1 MSLDYASLVGTP
13 LLIVPLMMFLY
24 AILVLVVKMGNY
36 SRSLSFLA
44 ICSQVLLFASAL
56 GIAGF
61 VAEHKTCNFLLF
73 SWVQPTKPLYHLQV
87 HLEVSTALFLVLAT
101 FLCGVLGRFSIS
113 YLAYEEGYYKFFINF
128 YLMQF
133 ALYTLMLSSNFYF
146 VVIAWELLGL
156 TSIFRMSFFQTS
168 QKTVN
173 NALVVLGIYKFCDL
187 FLILALLLFQ
197 HEQHGFIISE
207 QVHPASAFFLTAL
220 CLASMGKS
228 AIFPFSKWVPRAMEG
243 PTTSSA
249 IFYGALSIHAG
260 VILLVKF
267 RAFFDGY
274 FWVQVVLFLMGFVTA
289 LYASLKSRI
298 QTDVKSTLAY
308 ATVAQ
313 VGLIY
318 MEFALGWYELV
329 LWHTFSNA
337 LLKTYQFIRTPSNIH
352 HFHHLEKLND
362 HVFEPHGLHFERL
375 LSRPVRI
382 WAYKLVYH
390 NFGLTLAWQTLLSP
404 LRQSQ
409 SFLNQKLETLSGQW
423 IIRWP
428 FFRSQVL
435 VLLVSV
441 LLVLGLIWLERLMLI
456 QPVYL
461 SAGLLCGALLLS
473 FLSLKHTTIEYYL
486 IKIKASYFCVSA
498 SAILFFGNLEHDSA
512 LSYFGLNLISLFILD
527 FFIKYL
533 SRRLDL
539 DGLHV
544 YLGIGNRY
552 KYISMIAIS
561 ILLML
566 TFTPG
571 FASFIVFDAVL
582 EEISEKSKFIMI
594 LFLAVNILNTYSFFK
609 FMFKLLFGETQQHL
623 SEYPDFTPFER
634 LKLALLILP
643 MIVAGVLPFF

>member
-1 MSLDYASLVGTP
+1 MPVSYAPLFGVPLIVLP
-13 LLIVPLMMFLY
+13 LLMFLY
-24 AILVLVVKMGNY
+24 AILVRVVKVRNY

-44 ICSQVLLFASAL
+44 ILTQILLFACAL
-56 GIAGF
+56 GTSAF
-61 VAEHKTCNFLLF
+61 VARHGNYDFLLF
-73 SWVQPTKPLYHLQV
+73 SWMQDAKPVYHLQI
-87 HLEVSTALFLVLAT
+87 HLELSTCVFLLLAS
-101 FLCGVLGRFSIS
+101 FLSGVIGRFSIS

-128 YLMQF
+128 YLMQL
-133 ALYTLMLSSNFYF
+133 ALYTLILSANFYF
-146 VVIAWELLGL
+146 VLIAWELLGL
-156 TSIFRMSFFQTS
+156 ASIFLISFYQGS
-168 QKTVN
+168 QKTVD
-173 NALVVLGIYKFCDL
+173 NALFVLGIYKFCDL

-197 HEQHGFIISE
+197 HEQHGFILSKTSH
-207 QVHPASAFFLTAL
+207 QASVFFLCVL

-228 AIFPFSKWVPRAMEG
+228 ALFPFSKWVPRAMEG

-267 RAFFDGY
+267 RVFFEAHVWIHFLL
-274 FWVQVVLFLMGFVTA
+274 FWMGLLSAV
-289 LYASLKSRI
+289 YASLKSRI

-308 ATVAQ
+308 ATVVQ

-329 LWHTFSNA
+329 LLHTVSNA

-352 HFHHLEKLND
+352 HFHHLEKMNYHLFD
-362 HVFEPHGLHFERL
+362 PHGLHFEMFLPR
-375 LSRPVRI
+375 STRI
-382 WAYKLVYH
+382 WSYKLVYH
-390 NFGLTLAWQTLLSP
+390 NFGLTLAWQTLLKP
-404 LRQSQ
+404 LKQFQ
-409 SFLNQKLETLSGQW
+409 TFLNHKLEALTERLVQVP
-423 IIRWP
+423 I
-428 FFRSQVL
+428 FRSQAL
-435 VLLVSV
+435 VLLIGGSG
-441 LLVLGLIWLERLMLI
+441 VLGLIWLERHAFI
-456 QPVYL
+456 QQLYL
-461 SAGLLCGALLLS
+461 SGGLLLGALFFS
-473 FLSLKHTTIEYYL
+473 FLSLKHTTIEHYL
-486 IKIKASYFCVSA
+486 IKIKSSYFCVSA
-498 SAILFFGNLEHDSA
+498 SAILFFGNLEHYNA
-512 LSYFGLNLISLFILD
+512 LYYFGLNLISLFILD

-539 DGLHV
+539 DSLQA

-594 LFLAVNILNTYSFFK
+594 FFLAVNILNMYSFFK

-643 MIVAGVLPFF
+643 MIAAGLLPFL